1 MSGRKRNQYVVIAVH
16 SIRDLDVLHGLK
28 TSTLVVLRGNNCSD
42 AVSETRKQRGNRP
55 ELWNGAVAFRSGWM
69 KRGIC
74 LVLLVLLLLS
84 FAAAGL
90 QWMRPL
96 WHRLSYLRI
105 AMLVSNLTYGCFEG
119 VIRQRFS
126 VWACFA
132 TRMGFRP
139 SLSIP
144 SPVTTTR
151 SARVS
156 SMPSNTSPFFP
167 FASGIESHCPARTV
181 KSTDVMMT
189 RLAKWSVLLPARR
202 PLMRFRFTCTI

>member
-1 MSGRKRNQYVVIAVH
+1 MIAVH

-28 TSTLVVLRGNNCSD
+28 TSTLVVLRGNDCSD
-42 AVSETRKQRGNRP
+42 AVSETRKESGNRL
-55 ELWNGAVAFRSGWM
+55 EFRNGAVAFRSGRM

-74 LVLLVLLLLS
+74 SVLLVLLLLS
-84 FAAAGL
+84 FTAAGL
-90 QWMRPL
+90 QWMRL
-96 WHRLSYLRI
+96 LRIRLFNLRI

-119 VIRQRFS
+119 VMHQRFS

-132 TRMGFRP
+132 TRIGFRP
-139 SLSIP
+139 SLCIR
-144 SPVTTTR
+144 SPVTTIR

-156 SMPSNTSPFFP
+156 STPSNTSACFLFT
-167 FASGIESHCPARTV
+167 SRIESHCPARTV

-202 PLMRFRFTCTI
+202 LSMRFRFTCTI